1 VRTLP
6 NTVVDGNRLVS
17 LTLGPGRTGTA
28 SAALGAQSTAT
39 LAITDNDVGGQIQA
53 IFNVTRVRRDVG
65 AFRRFPRT
73 NPPRVVGDGA
83 PVRRRPPP
91 PPARTTELAKLGM
104 LGREPGAGGVPCRGI
119 AVGDLLPA
127 PHDDDDGHR
136 AQ

>member
-1 VRTLP
+1 MRTLP

-39 LAITDNDVGGQIQA
+39 LTITDNDVGGQIQA

-73 NPPRVVGDGA
+73 TPPEWWATGPRFDGGL
-83 PVRRRPPP
+83 RRRRL
-91 PPARTTELAKLGM
+91 AR
-104 LGREPGAGGVPCRGI
+104 RN
-119 AVGDLLPA
+119 
-127 PHDDDDGHR
+127 
-136 AQ
+136 